1 MDTTRETEVNNLLK
15 SYNMMLYFAGS
26 MIMYEPTEECVT
38 DFWSKGILRTLP
50 VESRNPRFIEAAS
63 QLRGSCTDKST
74 CREVLMEDFSRL
86 FSNPRFA
93 VAVPLKSLWTPEE
106 FSEDGKDDSPGTF
119 YESYGWKPRMRNRL
133 PDDHLGT
140 EILFLTLLNDKL
152 TTFDDE
158 ACRGEMKK
166 EIRRF
171 IKDHIFS
178 WVPQWN
184 SVVQEFAGSMCYR
197 GISTLILACA
207 EDIYALLDSE
217 NDLFFTLN
225 GLKN

>member
-1 MDTTRETEVNNLLK
+1 MNTGRETEINNLLK
-15 SYNMMLYFAGS
+15 GYNMMLYFAGS
-26 MIMYEPTEECVT
+26 MIMYEPTEECIT
-38 DFWSKGILRTLP
+38 DFWSKGILRSLP
-50 VESRNPRFIEAAS
+50 VESRNPRFVEAAS
-63 QLRGSCTDKST
+63 QLRGSCADAAT
-74 CREVLMEDFSRL
+74 CREKLLEDFSRL

-93 VAVPLKSLWTPEE
+93 VAVPMKSLWTPKE
-106 FSEDGKDDSPGTF
+106 FIEDGNDDNPGSF

-152 TTFDDE
+152 VSFDDE
-158 ACRGEMKK
+158 ACRKEMKK

-171 IKDHIFS
+171 IREHIFT

-184 SVVQEFAGSMCYR
+184 SVVQEFAETMCYR

-207 EDIYALLDSE
+207 EDIYALLDTE
-217 NDLFFTLN
+217 NDLYFSLN
-225 GLKN
+225 NLKN